1 MCMIRLN
8 ADLLR
13 ALRQGRGLELDAL
26 AAAVSID
33 KRTLSSWESGDLCD
47 PRVSKLL
54 ALADF
59 YEVPLMTLLT
69 RVPVARAFAESA

>member
-13 ALRQGRGLELDAL
+13 ALRLGRGLELDAL
-26 AAAVSID
+26 AAAVGID

-47 PRVSKLL
+47 PRVGKLL

-59 YEVPLMTLLT
+59 YEVPITTLLM
-69 RVPVARAFAESA
+69 RVPVAVPLDASA